1 LQLAA
6 DHSRGFSLKTFERT
20 IAEQKPAPVYF
31 FYGPEEY
38 RIKRAA
44 AAVKS
49 RILKKADPLTGWT
62 VYDLAET
69 DFSQIIADVRT
80 VSFFSSLR
88 GVAVTNLTVKTS
100 RDEKADSIDDK
111 DQERPGKNANALDD
125 EDQKRLM
132 EYLKNPSPDVVLLL
146 ITEKADMRKKF
157 WKELAAGAETVNFET
172 KDQKRLVTEILL
184 ESGLQFDSESRKWVM
199 ENFEHSCRQLE
210 SEFQKLE
217 VYLGGEKKV
226 SLPDLEEC
234 MNAPRTESVFK
245 ITKAIASGKVDESL
259 QLLKILKIQG
269 EILQKVTALIA
280 RQFRILLILQSLSGQ
295 NLPQAELARRC
306 GVPPYYLREYQ
317 KQVKNF
323 SLAKLKWILHTLS
336 SADIKMKSSSFDGW
350 MILEDTVISLM
361 PEQ

>member
-6 DHSRGFSLKTFERT
+6 DYSRGFSLKTFERT
-20 IAEQKPAPVYF
+20 LAEQKPAPVYF

-38 RIKRAA
+38 RIKRAV

-49 RILKKADPLTGWT
+49 KILKEADPETGWT

-80 VSFFSSLR
+80 VSFFSGLR
-88 GVAVTNLTVKTS
+88 GVAVTNLTVDAG
-100 RDEKADSIDDK
+100 RGEKAY
-111 DQERPGKNANALDD
+111 PLDD

-157 WKELAAGAETVNFET
+157 WKELAAESKTVNFET

-217 VYLGGEKKV
+217 VYLGGQKKV
-226 SLPDLEEC
+226 SLSDLEEC
-234 MNAPRTESVFK
+234 MNAPRTESVFNL
-245 ITKAIASGKVDESL
+245 TGAIASGKVDESL
-259 QLLKILKIQG
+259 QLLNMLKNQG
-269 EILQKVTALIA
+269 EFLQMVMAMIA
-280 RQFRILLILQSLSGQ
+280 RQFRILLILKSLSGQ

-306 GVPPYYLREYQ
+306 GVVPYFLGEYQ

-323 SLAKLKWILHTLS
+323 SLAKLKWILHRLS

-361 PEQ
+361 PERHSASH